1 MAELALDIG
10 DILQLQFLGDD
21 SEARYYVKVIGYLE
35 DRSLLITAPQSNG
48 KLLRVREG
56 QPLAAR
62 MMAGTDLVGF
72 TVSVRRICVAPYA
85 YLHLTYPKDF
95 QSVTVRKA
103 LRVTLN
109 MAATAQAFS
118 VGSDEISPEAETRK
132 VLIRDMSTTGA
143 LLVADAPLAET
154 GNCLAVSVS
163 IEVAEAVEELT
174 FTVVVRNIKV
184 EPAQEKGKP
193 SLFLHGV
200 EFQFSDR
207 RESVLL
213 HAFVYEQIVNNNE

>member
-35 DRSLLITAPQSNG
+35 DRSLLVTAPQSHG

-72 TVSVRRICVAPYA
+72 TVSVQRICIAPYP

-95 QSVTVRKA
+95 QSVTVRKS

-109 MAATAQAFS
+109 MPAAIQACN
-118 VGSDEISPEAETRK
+118 VGGEEINPEAESYQ

-143 LLVADAPLAET
+143 LLEADAPLADT
-154 GNCLAVSVS
+154 GDCLVVSVS
-163 IEVAEAVEELT
+163 IEVAEVVEELS

-184 EPAQEKGKP
+184 EPAQEKGQP
-193 SLFLHGV
+193 SRFLHGV
-200 EFQFSDR
+200 EFQFADR

-213 HAFVYEQIVNNNE
+213 HAFVYEQIVQNHE

>member
-10 DILQLQFLGDD
+10 DILQLQFLGED
-21 SEARYYVKVIGYLE
+21 SETRYYVKVIGYLE
-35 DRSLLITAPQSNG
+35 ERSLLVTAPQSNG
-48 KLLRVREG
+48 RLLRVREG

-72 TVSVRRICVAPYA
+72 TVSVQRVCTAPYP

-95 QSVTVRKA
+95 QCVTVRKA
-103 LRVTLN
+103 LRVMLN
-109 MAATAQAFS
+109 MAATAQACC
-118 VGSDEISPEAETRK
+118 VGSDEVNADAERRK
-132 VLIRDMSTTGA
+132 IRIRDMSTTGA
-143 LLVADAPLAET
+143 LLEADAPLAEE
-154 GNCLAVSVS
+154 GSCLAVSLS
-163 IEVAEAVEELT
+163 IEVAEVVEELVL
-174 FTVVVRNIKV
+174 TVVVRNIKV
-184 EPAQEKGKP
+184 EPAREKGCP

-213 HAFVYEQIVNNNE
+213 HAFVYEQIARNHD